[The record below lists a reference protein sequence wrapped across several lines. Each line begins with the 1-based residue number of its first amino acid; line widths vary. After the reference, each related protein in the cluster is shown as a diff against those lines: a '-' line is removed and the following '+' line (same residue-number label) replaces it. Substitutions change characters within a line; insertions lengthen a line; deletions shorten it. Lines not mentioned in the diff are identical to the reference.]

1 MLGWLLDPFS
11 GALMQR
17 ALAEVLVVAVAC
29 GPLGVWVLLYRQS
42 YAAESI
48 SHAMLPGLVVAALA
62 GAPLLL
68 GAAGG
73 VLLAAAAIAL
83 AGRDERLG
91 GDVGVAVAIS
101 ALFGLG
107 ALLALSPDVPAR
119 LGELLFGDL
128 LGVTGGD
135 VGEAAALA
143 AGVVAVLA
151 LAHRRLALSA
161 FDRAAAPSLGVR
173 PARWEL
179 VLLALL
185 AVSTVAAVRGLGNLL
200 VVALILAPAAAAL
213 NLARRLT
220 AALVLSALL
229 AALAG
234 VLGLLASYHFNV
246 AAGAAVALA
255 AVGLFLVSLVSVTP
269 LRRAARRRA
278 PAGPP
283 TRAPAPS

>member
-1 MLGWLLDPFS
+1 MSRSPAARS
-11 GALMQR
+11 
-17 ALAEVLVVAVAC
+17 AC
-29 GPLGVWVLLYRQS
+29 GCCCTGRATPPSRS
-42 YAAESI
+42 RTRCC
-48 SHAMLPGLVVAALA
+48 PGLVVASLA

-73 VLLAAAAIAL
+73 VLVAAVAIAL

-135 VGEAAALA
+135 LARPRRAGRRRRARAGARAPAVGAE
-143 AGVVAVLA
+143 
-151 LAHRRLALSA
+151 RRSTAPPRRRSA
-161 FDRAAAPSLGVR
+161 PR

-179 VLLALL
+179 ALLALL
-185 AVSTVAAVRGLGNLL
+185 AICTVAAVQGLGNLL

-213 NLARRLT
+213 NFAQRL
-220 AALVLSALL
+220 
-229 AALAG
+229 
-234 VLGLLASYHFNV
+234 
-246 AAGAAVALA
+246 
-255 AVGLFLVSLVSVTP
+255 
-269 LRRAARRRA
+269 RRRA
-278 PAGPP
+278 RAVRGASPGWPACSACWRP
-283 TRAPAPS
+283 TTGASRPAHRSRWRPSGCSWRRLAPRALDTRG

>member
-1 MLGWLLDPFS
+1 MLDWLLDPFS

-17 ALAEVLVVAVAC
+17 ALAEVLIVAVAC

-48 SHAMLPGLVVAALA
+48 SHAMLPGLVIAVLA

-73 VLLAAAAIAL
+73 VIAAAVAIAL

-107 ALLALSPDVPAR
+107 AALALSPEVPAR

-135 VGEAAALA
+135 LVEAAMLAGAVALA
-143 AGVVAVLA
+143 LA
-151 LAHRRLALSA
+151 LAHRRLALSV
-161 FDRAAAPSLGVR
+161 FDRAAAPSLGAR

-179 VLLALL
+179 ALLALL
-185 AVSTVAAVRGLGNLL
+185 AVCTVAAVRGLGNLL
-200 VVALILAPAAAAL
+200 VVALILAPGAAAL
-213 NLARRLT
+213 NVAPRLPVALA
-220 AALVLSALL
+220 LSAAL

-234 VLGLLASYHFNV
+234 VLGLLASYHWEI

-255 AVGLFLVSLVSVTP
+255 AVVLFFLSLAV
-269 LRRAARRRA
+269 RA
-278 PAGPP
+278 GSLD
-283 TRAPAPS
+283 TR

>member
-1 MLGWLLDPFS
+1 MLDWLTDPFA
-11 GALMQR
+11 GGLMQR
-17 ALAEVLVVAVAC
+17 ALAEVLILALAC

-42 YAAESI
+42 YAAESL
-48 SHAMLPGLVVAALA
+48 SHAMLPGLVIAALA

-73 VLLAAAAIAL
+73 VLAAAVAIAL

-91 GDVGVAVAIS
+91 GDVGVAVAIA

-107 ALLALSPDVPAR
+107 ALLALSPDAPAR

-135 VGEAAALA
+135 LVEA
-143 AGVVAVLA
+143 AVLA
-151 LAHRRLALSA
+151 GAVALALALGHRRLALSA
-161 FDRAAAPSLGVR
+161 FDRAAAPSLGAR

-179 VLLALL
+179 VLLVLL
-185 AVSTVAAVRGLGNLL
+185 AVCTVAAVRGLGNLL

-213 NLARRLT
+213 NVAARLP
-220 AALVLSALL
+220 AALVLATVL

-234 VLGLLASYHFNV
+234 VLGLIASYHWQL
-246 AAGAAVALA
+246 AAGASVALA
-255 AVGLFLVSLVSVTP
+255 AMLLFLASLVAP
-269 LRRAARRRA
+269 RAAI
-278 PAGPP
+278 
-283 TRAPAPS
+283 S